1 MAQRVIKLKKQEL
14 VDQDKKIFS
23 TDNIN
28 LKAFQHHEQKPQE
41 IESDQFVNQLLD
53 TLEDAVWIG
62 YPRLNIYYANP
73 AFQKVYGRTVSEFQ
87 ADPDLWIKSVYPED
101 AQIAQDSNSEIM
113 LHGHSESKYR
123 IIRPD
128 GKVIWIHAKKY
139 LIKERGGNI
148 IQVGGVARDITDDK
162 EKDGTL
168 KEFKENLRSLTL
180 ELSQAEEKE
189 KRNISLELHDNV
201 IQNLA
206 FCKIKLKEI
215 EKETSSSPAVIS
227 INEMLSETI
236 RTIRNMIYELSP
248 PVVHDLEFAQS
259 VEWLAKNL
267 IGKAG
272 IKYHIYT
279 DEELKPISLD
289 MSTFLFK
296 IVRELINNIIK
307 HSKAKDVL
315 IFLQNTQDNLMII
328 VQDDGIGFNAE
339 EAMAK
344 KPNSFGFFT
353 IGERLSH
360 IGGFF
365 NVRSDPG
372 KGTKANILVP
382 LSLLNAK
389 QPEKFKD
396 TIFQG

>member
-14 VDQDKKIFS
+14 VDQEKKTFS

-28 LKAFQHHEQKPQE
+28 LKTFKRLKQKPQE

-62 YPRLNIYYANP
+62 SPRLNIYYANS
-73 AFQKVYGRTVSEFQ
+73 AFEKIYGRTVSEFQ

-101 AQIAQDSNSEIM
+101 AQIAQDNNSENI

-128 GKVIWIHAKKY
+128 GKVIWIRAKKY
-139 LIKERGGNI
+139 LTRERGGDI

-206 FCKIKLKEI
+206 FCKLKLKVI
-215 EKETSSSPAVIS
+215 EKETGSSPAVAL

-236 RTIRNMIYELSP
+236 NTIRNMIYELSP

-272 IKYHIYT
+272 IKYHIYI
-279 DEELKPISLD
+279 DDELKPISQD
-289 MSTFLFK
+289 MNTFLFK

-365 NVRSDPG
+365 NVRSEPG

-396 TIFQG
+396 TIFKG